1 MKKTLSYRW
10 SGNNLLADN
19 GCCGVEIPWI
29 QPGFINKFSQTAR
42 QNSGCWQ
49 GLTEPNPARSTGTFW
64 HHGFQV
70 HPGSCPAIH
79 THRCVSWEAVLALSL
94 WKSVDSHQL
103 MENPTVTIALSET
116 RLLICS
122 WKGLASRSMKG
133 LVALVVMVR
142 RLSGKVGDLG
152 SLFILLFLIFALIFI
167 FWVGGARNLIF
178 VHSYPLHAK
187 GQLHA
192 TGFADSKFPCTFLLC
207 KDQNMKPLLLCMS
220 ICSYGECKFCYHVQ
234 IQHMQCFLMYTW
246 IAGTR
251 DATYIRSEGSLHCC
265 TLVGFRFSNF
275 AASICCLFYKLQC
288 HILQMKHPWNQR
300 RVQIPWNICDVLFA
314 RTYQHVLSAIE

>member
-79 THRCVSWEAVLALSL
+79 THRRVSWEAVLALSL

-167 FWVGGARNLIF
+167 FWVGGG
-178 VHSYPLHAK
+178 
-187 GQLHA
+187 GQ
-192 TGFADSKFPCTFLLC
+192 GIWFLFI
-207 KDQNMKPLLLCMS
+207 PTLCMQKANCMQLVLPTAS
-220 ICSYGECKFCYHVQ
+220 FRVHFFSVKIKTWSLCYYVCQ
-234 IQHMQCFLMYTW
+234 Y
-246 IAGTR
+246 
-251 DATYIRSEGSLHCC
+251 
-265 TLVGFRFSNF
+265 
-275 AASICCLFYKLQC
+275 
-288 HILQMKHPWNQR
+288 
-300 RVQIPWNICDVLFA
+300 A
-314 RTYQHVLSAIE
+314 RTESVSFVTMYKFNTCSAFWCTPELLEREMLLTSDQKVRCTVAH